1 MAALASSSCITDPG
15 GTGHSRPISIG
26 ISRRNAPL
34 IGLSAGTIS
43 VWNSTRLKRA
53 GASTGCTSIAATE
66 TRAPNPLWRSCFR
79 SLNSSSPKMCSR
91 ASGSQSPPK
100 NRRPALSRYSY
111 QSQPMSIAVTRT
123 TTILKPDQS
132 RVLLRPFIP
141 GDSQRIS
148 RVITRIVSLPENQV
162 GLFSK
167 KSRPNF
173 HNATNG
179 LLSSLGNASNNSVSC
194 CWPLGGLP
202 RTQAVDRLLHHGRI
216 LSGVCC
222 ALQPLHSSAP
232 GSIESP
238 CRRTS
243 VRS

>member
-26 ISRRNAPL
+26 LSRRNAPL

-162 GLFSK
+162 GPLLEEVSAKFSQRHERITELFGE
-167 KSRPNF
+167 RF
-173 HNATNG
+173 EQLG
-179 LLSSLGNASNNSVSC
+179 ELLLAAGRSPTNASC
-194 CWPLGGLP
+194 
-202 RTQAVDRLLHHGRI
+202 
-216 LSGVCC
+216 
-222 ALQPLHSSAP
+222 
-232 GSIESP
+232 
-238 CRRTS
+238 
-243 VRS
+243 